1 MGDIAS
7 NLSSK
12 VIFTSDN
19 PRYEDPDS
27 IIEEMLKGVKSTNTN
42 KTISITNRKEAI
54 KTACQFAQ
62 SNDII
67 LVAGK
72 GHESYQ
78 EVKGVKSD
86 FDDFK
91 IIKELLNQKNS
102 KDGPSW
108 CKTKAKTQTYLSWP
122 LSTEWQSQAFS
133 RPRPHIKQ
141 LRVNHS
147 TCERCA
153 ILCLRIVNQVSM
165 SHMETAMDGEISEM
179 EEP

>member
-1 MGDIAS
+1 MCIRDS
-7 NLSSK
+7 
-12 VIFTSDN
+12 
-19 PRYEDPDS
+19 S

-91 IIKELLNQKNS
+91 IIKELLNQKN
-102 KDGPSW
+102 
-108 CKTKAKTQTYLSWP
+108 
-122 LSTEWQSQAFS
+122 
-133 RPRPHIKQ
+133 
-141 LRVNHS
+141 
-147 TCERCA
+147 
-153 ILCLRIVNQVSM
+153 
-165 SHMETAMDGEISEM
+165 
-179 EEP
+179 